1 MIDHIETQVSKMMMG
16 TLSLFLEMMMMVIV
30 MMVMLVV
37 MMNPRW

>member
-16 TLSLFLEMMMMVIV
+16 TLSLFLEMMMMVV

>member
-1 MIDHIETQVSKMMMG
+1 MIILKVSKMIMG
-16 TLSLFLEMMMMVIV
+16 TLSLFLETMMMVIV